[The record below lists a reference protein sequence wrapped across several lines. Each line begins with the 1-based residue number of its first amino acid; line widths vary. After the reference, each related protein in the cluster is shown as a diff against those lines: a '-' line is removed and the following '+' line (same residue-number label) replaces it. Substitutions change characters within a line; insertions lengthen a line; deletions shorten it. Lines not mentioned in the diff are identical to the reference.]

1 MQIVKVYE
9 GTIPKNGAS
18 VFEFKGIKFTH
29 RSLKKDKI
37 DVVVHIDTG
46 IIISTYPPKTDRNI
60 ILDDL
65 AKNIDK
71 IDNFINNPEGYQ
83 MVEIAKGTKKDV
95 KEAPEHVITM
105 QTYSNGE
112 KVKPRQA
119 CNVKPIRKFDMRDA
133 KWK

>member
-95 KEAPEHVITM
+95 KEASEHHITM
-105 QTYSNGE
+105 QRYSNGE
-112 KVKPRQA
+112 KVEPRQ
-119 CNVKPIRKFDMRDA
+119 NHDVKPVRKINMKDQ
-133 KWK
+133 KW